1 MNAREGGELAGSTK
15 FAFRSREDPRFTDRR
30 MQNLLRKLDDNFLKY
45 DSNTVTS
52 ICKLSRYAYLLCL
65 HLVYCTVKLRLPED
79 EIMKKSINFII
90 ENMKEF
96 DSKQTAL
103 TLWALAKMNYPS
115 KHIQNLI
122 LRKV

>member
-52 ICKLSRYAYLLCL
+52 ICKLSRY
-65 HLVYCTVKLRLPED
+65 V
-79 EIMKKSINFII
+79 
-90 ENMKEF
+90 
-96 DSKQTAL
+96 L
-103 TLWALAKMNYPS
+103 TLS
-115 KHIQNLI
+115 TCSI
-122 LRKV
+122 LHCEAAIARG

>member
-1 MNAREGGELAGSTK
+1 M
-15 FAFRSREDPRFTDRR
+15 
-30 MQNLLRKLDDNFLKY
+30 
-45 DSNTVTS
+45 
-52 ICKLSRYAYLLCL
+52 CLLCL
-65 HLVYCTVKLRLPED
+65 HVVYCTVKLRLPED